1 MEHYS
6 KEVIDAKLE
15 KQKEENESHYQL
27 LEERFNLLDKKIDEV
42 VDYALTKTQNMLL
55 EERIREKI
63 EREAEQKITNRWVI
77 GLAVTIAIFVLK
89 EFLIK

>member
-15 KQKEENESHYQL
+15 KQKEENENHYQL